1 MESNDEKHEEPVEKD
16 AVTDEMV
23 EEPGQFDCFRR
34 LISET
39 IHGAYQFLIPTA
51 LATIF

>member
-16 AVTDEMV
+16 AMV
-23 EEPGQFDCFRR
+23 EEPGQFDCLRR

-39 IHGAYQFLIPTA
+39 IHGAYQLLIPTS

>member
-1 MESNDEKHEEPVEKD
+1 MESNGEKHEDPVEKD
-16 AVTDEMV
+16 AVADEMV

-39 IHGAYQFLIPTA
+39 IHGAYQLLIPTF
-51 LATIF
+51 LPTVF